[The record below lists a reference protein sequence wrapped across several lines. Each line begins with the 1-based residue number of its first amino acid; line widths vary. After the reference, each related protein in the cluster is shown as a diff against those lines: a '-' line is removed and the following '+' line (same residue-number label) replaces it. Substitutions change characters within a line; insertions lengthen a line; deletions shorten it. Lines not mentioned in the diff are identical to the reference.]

1 MREMYKDMFKK
12 KLLTADNLR
21 DIVIYLPLMGI
32 TPLDWEY
39 ITELQ
44 WEVDEV

>member
-12 KLLTADNLR
+12 KLLSADDLR
-21 DIVIYLPLMGI
+21 DIVVYLPLMGL
-32 TPLDWEY
+32 TPLDWEH
-39 ITELQ
+39 ITGLS

>member
-12 KLLTADNLR
+12 KLLSADDLR
-21 DIVIYLPLMGI
+21 DIVVYLPLMGLS
-32 TPLDWEY
+32 PLDWEY
-39 ITELQ
+39 ITGLT